1 MTRSHATPQRIII
14 AVDDSERSKDAI
26 AFGGAL
32 ARAGGASVT
41 VAHAYPWHHLRFSGT
56 SEANAFLLEES
67 ERTLARM
74 SEPLSDLANV
84 ELRSLADPSPARGLQ
99 ALAAE
104 LEAGLIVVGSSHTG
118 RLGRVLPGSTAERLL
133 HGAACAVS
141 VVPHGYATAQRHP
154 SGVIAC
160 GWDGSPESEA
170 ALVAAEELARAM
182 STSLRVIRTFEPTA
196 YAYPPALGVA
206 YAHFT
211 QDGRDEAKRALEE
224 RLAHIGAGATVE
236 GELHEGMAAHE
247 LGDVCEAVDLMVLGS
262 RGYGPLEAVLLGGVT
277 GRVVRDAGCPV
288 IVVPN
293 GARRADRPLIA
304 ARAAAIAT

>member
-1 MTRSHATPQRIII
+1 MTRSHALRIII

-32 ARAGGASVT
+32 ARAGEASVT
-41 VAHAYPWHHLRFSGT
+41 AAHAYPWHHLRFSGT
-56 SEANAFLLEES
+56 SDANQFFLEES

-74 SEPLSDLANV
+74 SEPLSDLADV
-84 ELRSLADPSPARGLQ
+84 ELRSLPDPSPARGLQ
-99 ALAAE
+99 ALAEE

-133 HGAACAVS
+133 HGAPCAVA
-141 VVPHGYATAQRHP
+141 VVPHGYATAQRHAV
-154 SGVIAC
+154 GVIAC
-160 GWDGSPESEA
+160 GWDGSPESDA
-170 ALVAAEELARAM
+170 ALLAAEELARTM
-182 STSLRVIRTFEPTA
+182 SASLRVIRTFQPTA

-211 QDGRDEAKRALEE
+211 QDARDHANRALEE
-224 RLAHIGAGATVE
+224 RLAHVSAGVTME
-236 GELHEGMAAHE
+236 GELHEGVAAHE
-247 LGDVCEAVDLMVLGS
+247 LGDVCDTVDLMVLGS
-262 RGYGPLEAVLLGGVT
+262 RGYGPLEAVLLGGVS

-293 GARRADRPLIA
+293 GPRRPDSPLIA
-304 ARAAAIAT
+304 ASAAAIAM